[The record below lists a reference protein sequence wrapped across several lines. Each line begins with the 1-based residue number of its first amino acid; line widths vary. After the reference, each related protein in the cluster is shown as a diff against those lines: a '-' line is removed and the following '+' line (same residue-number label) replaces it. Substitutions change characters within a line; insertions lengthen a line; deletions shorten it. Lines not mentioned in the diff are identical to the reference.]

1 MSRARRV
8 ALPLL
13 GVVVSATLFAGSRG
27 LDDVARGDQLGPGF
41 WPRLV
46 LIGLAL
52 ACAAKAA
59 IEWRRRPGA
68 TPRMFAPG
76 TVADLAPEELPP
88 VSGRRLALAVG
99 AIVLYVLLT
108 PWLGFPLTTA
118 GFIVVFMA
126 VCGARSGLAL
136 ATNAVAGTLILVYLF
151 VKLVYLPL
159 PKGAGAFETLT
170 LAVYHALRVF

>member
-1 MSRARRV
+1 MDRARRV
-8 ALPLL
+8 ALPLF
-13 GVVVSATLFAGSRG
+13 GVAVSAALFAASRG
-27 LDDVARGDQLGPGF
+27 LDDLARGDQLGPGF

-59 IEWRRRPGA
+59 MEWRRRPVA
-68 TPRMFAPG
+68 TPRVFAPG

-88 VSGRRLALAVG
+88 MSGRLLAWAVG

-108 PWLGFPLTTA
+108 PWLGFPLATA
-118 GFIVVFMA
+118 GFIVAFM
-126 VCGARSGLAL
+126 VLCGARSGLTL
-136 ATNAVAGTLILVYLF
+136 AANAVAGTLVLVYLF